1 MKIKY
6 LAVLVAAIVHWLL
19 GGLWYGVLFKNK
31 FMELIGWSPEKL
43 QQMAKQ
49 SEVKSLGI
57 ALLMSLVFCYILAHF
72 VQYTKATSA
81 AGGAQTAFWL
91 WLGFIVTTN
100 IATVLFE
107 DRPLGLYLINMG
119 YYFVASVIAGMI
131 LAAWHPREAAEVAT

>member
-19 GGLWYGVLFKNK
+19 GGLWYGLLFKNK
-31 FMELIGWSPEKL
+31 FMELIGPEKL
-43 QQMAKQ
+43 QQMATK
-49 SEVKSLGI
+49 SEAESLVT
-57 ALLMSLVFCYILAHF
+57 AFLMSLVFCYILAHF
-72 VQYTKATSA
+72 VQYTKATTA

-91 WLGFIVTTN
+91 WLGFIITTN

-107 DRPLGLYLINMG
+107 DRPLGLYFINMG